1 MGNEPLEQPLV
12 YALYYNGTMENVT
25 SPTTE
30 LTFTAP
36 SLPDGV
42 FVDNITVTVT
52 AINRF
57 GPGAPSD
64 PEKFE
69 ISRFITYMFVFTVKN
84 VLFSMI
90 YIYEAIMQSSMYV
103 HYLGAVRTLDTYVIS
118 LNLF

>member
-1 MGNEPLEQPLV
+1 M
-12 YALYYNGTMENVT
+12 MNVT

-42 FVDNITVTVT
+42 FVSNITVTVT

-57 GPGAPSD
+57 GYGPPSD

-69 ISRFITYMFVFTVKN
+69 ISKYIFMII
-84 VLFSMI
+84 I
-90 YIYEAIMQSSMYV
+90 YILIHICQFK
-103 HYLGAVRTLDTYVIS
+103 TFS
-118 LNLF
+118 LNCDYVCAHTYKRTYT